1 MDNEIYFLKEEII
14 RLKEENESLQQ
25 DGQLAGEIGKNL
37 LENNQ
42 ELERKLEEVNNDYI
56 TTLGN
61 LEELKQENY
70 SLRSR
75 LETEV
80 RTNSNHAHEL
90 DDLKVKLQKEFE
102 AKEKSQ
108 QMTTEKKICE
118 LRKEIES
125 LQNDIS
131 KHTLVEIQLQEKI
144 KKQDEMLQA
153 ARRSSEELQHKGR
166 SRLESIEEYIHLA
179 SELSEERDTLTMKL
193 ADLKD
198 SQERILFD
206 RNVLKERVEHLEE
219 ELQEKARQGQTWFN
233 CLQEARNEAGELKAE
248 LENLKAD
255 NARRNFGKQG
265 NSLFGEVEDQ
275 RLELE
280 KKYGSLRAR
289 HEGAMKVHNMTK
301 QHLQRLKNQV
311 ATLLQVKSCHADAS
325 QIQRLTQA
333 LVQKEGEVKMLN
345 TKISSLEKQKEERN
359 ISSRLM
365 EFHDAFSEF
374 GDKKDY
380 VNFLQ
385 LQLEDS
391 KKALAALNKEL
402 QTKTL
407 LQLSETD
414 RLRHTEHQLHVSES
428 NVERLNGENIKLRLK
443 IDDLRLKLQSHSQK
457 DPQNVSQTSTSSGL
471 RKTKSAILLSGANSK
486 NTRTSALIKKGQE
499 NTVSINAK
507 VAKLETS
514 ILKPPVVLVN
524 TLDTTSNKKQR
535 GSDVTFPLQVESTAE
550 SLITS
555 NVPRKLPLSSND
567 VENEAKSKVEFKRKP
582 MVRFQTATDD
592 IDLSETQSTHDNA
605 PDYGGLLKENSQP
618 EESHKEQMP
627 SVTVRGQKT
636 APVVINVKKG
646 ETKNQCPQQ

>member
-428 NVERLNGENIKLRLK
+428 NVERLNSENIKLRLK

-507 VAKLETS
+507 VAKLEPS

-524 TLDTTSNKKQR
+524 TLDTTSDKKQR

-582 MVRFQTATDD
+582 MVRFQTETDD
-592 IDLSETQSTHDNA
+592 IDLSETQSMHDNA

>member
-265 NSLFGEVEDQ
+265 NSLFGEIEDQ

-507 VAKLETS
+507 VAKLEPS

-524 TLDTTSNKKQR
+524 TLDTTSDKKQR

-555 NVPRKLPLSSND
+555 NVPRKLPLSSNV
-567 VENEAKSKVEFKRKP
+567 VENEPKSKVEFKRKP

>member
-1 MDNEIYFLKEEII
+1 M
-14 RLKEENESLQQ
+14 
-25 DGQLAGEIGKNL
+25 
-37 LENNQ
+37 
-42 ELERKLEEVNNDYI
+42 
-56 TTLGN
+56 
-61 LEELKQENY
+61 
-70 SLRSR
+70 RSK

-80 RTNSNHAHEL
+80 RTNSNHGHEL
-90 DDLKVKLQKEFE
+90 DDLKIKLQKEFE

-108 QMTTEKKICE
+108 QITTEKKIGE

-125 LQNDIS
+125 LQNDIN

-153 ARRSSEELQHKGR
+153 ARRSSEELQHNGR

-179 SELSEERDTLTMKL
+179 SELTEVKDALTMKL

-233 CLQEARNEAGELKAE
+233 CLQEARSEAGEIKAE
-248 LENLKAD
+248 LESLKAD

-265 NSLFGEVEDQ
+265 NSLFGE
-275 RLELE
+275 
-280 KKYGSLRAR
+280 
-289 HEGAMKVHNMTK
+289 
-301 QHLQRLKNQV
+301 NQV

-345 TKISSLEKQKEERN
+345 TKISSLEKEKEESN
-359 ISSRLM
+359 LSSRLM

-414 RLRHTEHQLHVSES
+414 RLRHTQHQLHVSES

-443 IDDLRLKLQSHSQK
+443 IDDMRIKLQNHSQK
-457 DPQNVSQTSTSSGL
+457 DPQNISETSNSSGL
-471 RKTKSAILLSGANSK
+471 RKTKSAIVLSGAKSTS
-486 NTRTSALIKKGQE
+486 TRPTVPIKKGQE
-499 NTVSINAK
+499 NTVSFKTK
-507 VAKLETS
+507 VAKQEPS
-514 ILKPPVVLVN
+514 IVKPPVVLVK
-524 TLDTTSNKKQR
+524 TPHPSSDKEQDSDMTS
-535 GSDVTFPLQVESTAE
+535 TFQAEYTAE
-550 SLITS
+550 NWLSS
-555 NVPRKLPLSSND
+555 NVPWKLPLSTKG
-567 VENEAKSKVEFKRKP
+567 VENEAKTKVEFQRKP
-582 MVRFQTATDD
+582 KVRFQTATDD
-592 IDLSETQSTHDNA
+592 IDLSETQSMDDNA
-605 PDYGGLLKENSQP
+605 PACGELLKENSQP
-618 EESHKEQMP
+618 EVSGSEQM
-627 SVTVRGQKT
+627 SSITVKGQKT

>member
-153 ARRSSEELQHKGR
+153 ARRSSEELQNKGR

-179 SELSEERDTLTMKL
+179 SELSEERDALTMKL

-507 VAKLETS
+507 VAKLEPS

-524 TLDTTSNKKQR
+524 TLDTTSDKKKR

>member
-507 VAKLETS
+507 VAKLEPS

-524 TLDTTSNKKQR
+524 TLDTTSDKKQR

-618 EESHKEQMP
+618 EERHKEQMP

>member
-90 DDLKVKLQKEFE
+90 DDLKAKLQKEFE

-345 TKISSLEKQKEERN
+345 TKISGLEKQKEERN

-471 RKTKSAILLSGANSK
+471 RKTKSAILLSEANSK

-507 VAKLETS
+507 VAKLEPS

-524 TLDTTSNKKQR
+524 TLDTTSDKKQR
-535 GSDVTFPLQVESTAE
+535 GSDVTFPLQVEFTAE

>member
-1 MDNEIYFLKEEII
+1 MDSEIYFLKEEII

-56 TTLGN
+56 TTSGN

-428 NVERLNGENIKLRLK
+428 NVERLNSENIKLRLK

-507 VAKLETS
+507 VAKLEPS

-524 TLDTTSNKKQR
+524 TLDTTSDKKQR

-582 MVRFQTATDD
+582 MVRFQTETDD
-592 IDLSETQSTHDNA
+592 IDLSETQSMHDNA

>member
-391 KKALAALNKEL
+391 KKSLVALNKEL

-507 VAKLETS
+507 VAKLEAS
-514 ILKPPVVLVN
+514 ILKPPIVLVN
-524 TLDTTSNKKQR
+524 TLDTTSDKKQR
-535 GSDVTFPLQVESTAE
+535 GSDGTFPLQVESTAE

-555 NVPRKLPLSSND
+555 NVPRKLPLSSNV

>member
-179 SELSEERDTLTMKL
+179 SELSEERDALTMKL

-471 RKTKSAILLSGANSK
+471 RKTKSAILLSEANSK

-507 VAKLETS
+507 VAKLEPS

-524 TLDTTSNKKQR
+524 TLDTTSDKKQR
-535 GSDVTFPLQVESTAE
+535 GSDVTFPLQVESAAE

-567 VENEAKSKVEFKRKP
+567 VENEAKSKVELKRKP

>member
-1 MDNEIYFLKEEII
+1 MDNEIYFLKEKII

-391 KKALAALNKEL
+391 KKSLVALNKEL

-507 VAKLETS
+507 VAKLDPS
-514 ILKPPVVLVN
+514 ILKPPIVLVN
-524 TLDTTSNKKQR
+524 TLDTTSDKKQR

-555 NVPRKLPLSSND
+555 NVPRKLPLSSNV

-618 EESHKEQMP
+618 EESHNEQMP

>member
-179 SELSEERDTLTMKL
+179 SELSEERDALTMKL

-471 RKTKSAILLSGANSK
+471 RKTKSAILLSEANSK

-507 VAKLETS
+507 VAKLEPS

-524 TLDTTSNKKQR
+524 TLDTTSDKKQR

>member
-1 MDNEIYFLKEEII
+1 MDNEIYFFKEEII

-507 VAKLETS
+507 VAKLEPS

-524 TLDTTSNKKQR
+524 TLDTTSDKKQR

-582 MVRFQTATDD
+582 MVRFQTETDD
-592 IDLSETQSTHDNA
+592 IDLSETQSMHDNA

>member
-1 MDNEIYFLKEEII
+1 
-14 RLKEENESLQQ
+14 
-25 DGQLAGEIGKNL
+25 
-37 LENNQ
+37 
-42 ELERKLEEVNNDYI
+42 
-56 TTLGN
+56 
-61 LEELKQENY
+61 
-70 SLRSR
+70 
-75 LETEV
+75 
-80 RTNSNHAHEL
+80 
-90 DDLKVKLQKEFE
+90 
-102 AKEKSQ
+102 
-108 QMTTEKKICE
+108 MTTEKKICE

-428 NVERLNGENIKLRLK
+428 NVERLNGDNIKLRLK
-443 IDDLRLKLQSHSQK
+443 IDELRLKLQSHSQK

-507 VAKLETS
+507 VAKLEPS

-524 TLDTTSNKKQR
+524 TLDTTSDKKQR

>member
-1 MDNEIYFLKEEII
+1 M
-14 RLKEENESLQQ
+14 
-25 DGQLAGEIGKNL
+25 
-37 LENNQ
+37 
-42 ELERKLEEVNNDYI
+42 
-56 TTLGN
+56 
-61 LEELKQENY
+61 
-70 SLRSR
+70 
-75 LETEV
+75 
-80 RTNSNHAHEL
+80 
-90 DDLKVKLQKEFE
+90 
-102 AKEKSQ
+102 
-108 QMTTEKKICE
+108 
-118 LRKEIES
+118 
-125 LQNDIS
+125 
-131 KHTLVEIQLQEKI
+131 
-144 KKQDEMLQA
+144 
-153 ARRSSEELQHKGR
+153 
-166 SRLESIEEYIHLA
+166 
-179 SELSEERDTLTMKL
+179 TMKL

-507 VAKLETS
+507 VAKLEPS

-524 TLDTTSNKKQR
+524 TLDTTSDKKQR
-535 GSDVTFPLQVESTAE
+535 GSDGTFPLQVESTAE

>member
-206 RNVLKERVEHLEE
+206 RNVLKERVEHLVE

-499 NTVSINAK
+499 NTLSINAK

-524 TLDTTSNKKQR
+524 TLDTTSDKKQR

>member
-90 DDLKVKLQKEFE
+90 DDLKAKLQKEFE

-206 RNVLKERVEHLEE
+206 RNVLKERVEHLEG

-428 NVERLNGENIKLRLK
+428 NVERLNGDNIKLRLK
-443 IDDLRLKLQSHSQK
+443 IDELRLKLQSHSQK

-507 VAKLETS
+507 VAKLEPS

-524 TLDTTSNKKQR
+524 TLDTTSDKKQR

>member
-499 NTVSINAK
+499 NTLSINAK
-507 VAKLETS
+507 VAKLEPS

-524 TLDTTSNKKQR
+524 TLDTTSDKKQR

-618 EESHKEQMP
+618 EERHKEQMP

>member
-1 MDNEIYFLKEEII
+1 MYFLKEEII

-90 DDLKVKLQKEFE
+90 DDLKAKLQKEFE

-471 RKTKSAILLSGANSK
+471 RKTKSAILLSEANSK

-507 VAKLETS
+507 VAKLEPS

-524 TLDTTSNKKQR
+524 TLDTTSDKKQR

>member
-206 RNVLKERVEHLEE
+206 RNVLKERVEHFEE

-428 NVERLNGENIKLRLK
+428 NVERLNSENIKLRLK

-507 VAKLETS
+507 VAKLEPS

-524 TLDTTSNKKQR
+524 TLDTTSDKKQR

-582 MVRFQTATDD
+582 MVRFQTETDD
-592 IDLSETQSTHDNA
+592 IDLSETQSMHDNA

>member
-14 RLKEENESLQQ
+14 RLKEENENLQQ

-265 NSLFGEVEDQ
+265 NSLFGEIEDQ

-391 KKALAALNKEL
+391 KKSLAALNKEL

-443 IDDLRLKLQSHSQK
+443 IDDLRLKLQSYSQK

-499 NTVSINAK
+499 NTLSINAK
-507 VAKLETS
+507 VAKLEPS

-524 TLDTTSNKKQR
+524 TLDTTSDKKQR

-555 NVPRKLPLSSND
+555 NVPRKLPLSSNV
-567 VENEAKSKVEFKRKP
+567 VENEPKSKVEFKRKP

>member
-90 DDLKVKLQKEFE
+90 DDLKAKLQKEFE

-179 SELSEERDTLTMKL
+179 SELSEERDALTMKL

-457 DPQNVSQTSTSSGL
+457 DPQNVFQTSTSSGL
-471 RKTKSAILLSGANSK
+471 RKTKSAILLSEANSK

-507 VAKLETS
+507 VAKLEPS

-524 TLDTTSNKKQR
+524 TLDTTSDKKQR
-535 GSDVTFPLQVESTAE
+535 GSDVTFPLQVEFTAE

>member
-14 RLKEENESLQQ
+14 RLKEENEHLQQ

-37 LENNQ
+37 LENNH
-42 ELERKLEEVNNDYI
+42 ELERKLEEVNNDYL

-70 SLRSR
+70 SLRSK

-80 RTNSNHAHEL
+80 RTNSNHGHEL
-90 DDLKVKLQKEFE
+90 DDLKIKLQKEFE

-108 QMTTEKKICE
+108 QITTEKKIGE

-125 LQNDIS
+125 LQNDIN

-153 ARRSSEELQHKGR
+153 ARRSSEELQHNGR

-179 SELSEERDTLTMKL
+179 SELTEVRDALTMKL

-233 CLQEARNEAGELKAE
+233 CLQEARSEAGEIKAE
-248 LENLKAD
+248 LESLKAD

-289 HEGAMKVHNMTK
+289 HEGMMKVHNMTK

-345 TKISSLEKQKEERN
+345 TKISSLEKEKEESN

-414 RLRHTEHQLHVSES
+414 RLRHTQHQLHVSES

-443 IDDLRLKLQSHSQK
+443 IDDMRIKLQNHSQK
-457 DPQNVSQTSTSSGL
+457 DPQNISETSNSSGL
-471 RKTKSAILLSGANSK
+471 RKTKSAIVLSGAKSTS
-486 NTRTSALIKKGQE
+486 TRPTVPIKKGQE
-499 NTVSINAK
+499 NTVSFKTK
-507 VAKLETS
+507 VAKQEPS
-514 ILKPPVVLVN
+514 IVKPPVVLVK
-524 TLDTTSNKKQR
+524 TPHPSSDKEQDSDMTS
-535 GSDVTFPLQVESTAE
+535 TFQAEYTAE
-550 SLITS
+550 NWLSS
-555 NVPRKLPLSSND
+555 NVPWKLPLSTKG
-567 VENEAKSKVEFKRKP
+567 VENEAKTKVEFQRKP
-582 MVRFQTATDD
+582 KVRFQTATDD
-592 IDLSETQSTHDNA
+592 IDLSETQSMDDNA
-605 PDYGGLLKENSQP
+605 PACGELLKENSQP
-618 EESHKEQMP
+618 EVSGSEQM
-627 SVTVRGQKT
+627 SSITVKGQKT